1 LGLLLDTNFSTG
13 KGKKWET
20 GTMVTGKIH
29 DERSFALSFVSL
41 KNISKSKCF
50 HLEIDDRKKIARP
63 SIMKDALA
71 ELPAS
76 GGENNRDSEAFR
88 QRAASSRRDTR
99 YRQWQTT

>member
-63 SIMKDALA
+63 SIMKDAVA

-88 QRAASSRRDTR
+88 QRSASSRRDTR
-99 YRQWQTT
+99 YRQGQTI